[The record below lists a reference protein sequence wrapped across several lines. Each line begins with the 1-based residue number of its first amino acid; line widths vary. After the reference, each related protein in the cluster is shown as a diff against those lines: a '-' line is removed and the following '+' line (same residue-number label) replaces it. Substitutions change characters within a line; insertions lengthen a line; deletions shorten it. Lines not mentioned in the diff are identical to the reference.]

1 MADQGAQRMSS
12 TTASHLPRPSDRVS
26 KSSSSSEHKCSVCL
40 ELFTDPKVLPCCHT
54 FCLECLKKTAT
65 REKTRGQITCPKCRE
80 SHVIPEG
87 GLSEF
92 LTDFITNYEIE
103 VEGVSSKNA
112 KDTVCGE
119 CEQSRPI
126 SHFCSDCQNYLCEE
140 CGLEL
145 HKRLKTFR
153 GHKVIPISEISVTAF
168 QSSKVYYC
176 QVHKGEPLKLYCET
190 CKKLVCRDCI
200 LVDHHQHSYK
210 FVQDARKQVTAE
222 MMDLKSKVEKKL
234 PKLKHDL
241 QVIRKVETVVN
252 GHPHALKADIN
263 VFFDNLVKSIEK
275 RRTAL
280 LQEADEACQKD
291 LKQVWADRNFHETAI
306 SHISAVFG
314 LTDKACR
321 CASDSEMILTALQS
335 MSQLRLIKE
344 REWDR
349 KAFVKM
355 FLSAP
360 CFKQEKVCFETKI
373 SVKLPSKELK
383 VSNFSQRASLYS
395 CFQAII
401 TCSPTKPLIDH
412 RSGETIDL
420 MPTVLFPNLE
430 VVVLY
435 GKAKK
440 VLDSRYVT
448 VSNQLDFGTRH
459 IRRSQQAFIVIPD
472 TTQVDPTNTG
482 SYTVTIQLLC
492 GGVHH
497 VIFRYG
503 NSELTHTFNVDG
515 YPQNNQQVRKGPDWR
530 PELEQRVKNRRLT
543 QQPYRRPNSWQ
554 LQPLYPLQGTT
565 SLSNQLGHVC
575 TRLADLGAGV
585 GGGPFGDSSYAGQD
599 AVKDTVAVSDNFGQL
614 EYKWGQDGQYEV
626 ELCI

>member
-1 MADQGAQRMSS
+1 MFARAKREKHFWSPRPFYLIGWYPYYKTDIDACDCHVVADWHASAEYESRAGEVCQTVSRMRSRKSSAMATQEDSGASS
-12 TTASHLPRPSDRVS
+12 TSAADPLLLSTRKEAN
-26 KSSSSSEHKCSVCL
+26 SSSSNEHKCSVCL
-40 ELFTDPKVLPCCHT
+40 ELFTDPKVLPCCHM

-65 REKTRGQITCPKCRE
+65 REKTRGKITCPKCRE

-126 SHFCSDCQNYLCEE
+126 SHFCSDCQNYLSEE

-153 GHKVIPISEISVTAF
+153 GHKVVPISEISVTAF

-176 QVHKGEPLKLYCET
+176 QVHKGEALKLYCET
-190 CKKLVCRDCI
+190 CEKLVCRDCI

-222 MMDLKSKVEKKL
+222 MMALKSEVELKL
-234 PKLKHDL
+234 PKLMRDPQLIK
-241 QVIRKVETVVN
+241 KVEMAVN
-252 GHPHALKADIN
+252 GHPHVLKADIN

-306 SHISAVFG
+306 SHISAVLG
-314 LTDKACR
+314 LTDKACGF
-321 CASDSEMILTALQS
+321 ASDSEMILTALQS

-355 FLSAP
+355 VLSAL

-373 SVKLPSKELK
+373 SVELQSEELK
-383 VSNFSQRASLYS
+383 LSNFSQRASLYS
-395 CFQAII
+395 RFQASI
-401 TCSPTKPLIDH
+401 TCSPTKPLIDC
-412 RSGETIDL
+412 RSGETLDL
-420 MPTVLFPNLE
+420 MPAVLFPDLK

-440 VLDSRYVT
+440 VLDSRYV
-448 VSNQLDFGTRH
+448 
-459 IRRSQQAFIVIPD
+459 
-472 TTQVDPTNTG
+472 
-482 SYTVTIQLLC
+482 
-492 GGVHH
+492 
-497 VIFRYG
+497 
-503 NSELTHTFNVDG
+503 
-515 YPQNNQQVRKGPDWR
+515 NQQNIKRSRGS
-530 PELEQRVKNRRLT
+530 RRGYGDI
-543 QQPYRRPNSWQ
+543 PA
-554 LQPLYPLQGTT
+554 PLQLILAHTW
-565 SLSNQLGHVC
+565 SL
-575 TRLADLGAGV
+575 
-585 GGGPFGDSSYAGQD
+585 FSSC
-599 AVKDTVAVSDNFGQL
+599 AVVHTM
-614 EYKWGQDGQYEV
+614 
-626 ELCI
+626 

>member
-1 MADQGAQRMSS
+1 MRTRKSSAMATQEDSGASS
-12 TTASHLPRPSDRVS
+12 TNAADPLLPSTR
-26 KSSSSSEHKCSVCL
+26 KEANSSSSNEHKCSVCL

-65 REKTRGQITCPKCRE
+65 REKTGGQITCPKCRE

-153 GHKVIPISEISVTAF
+153 GHKVVPISEISVTAF
-168 QSSKVYYC
+168 QLSKVYYC
-176 QVHKGEPLKLYCET
+176 QVHKGEALKLYCET

-222 MMDLKSKVEKKL
+222 MMVLKSEVELKL
-234 PKLKHDL
+234 PKLMRDL
-241 QVIRKVETVVN
+241 QVIKKVETAVN
-252 GHPHALKADIN
+252 GHPHVLKADIN

-275 RRTAL
+275 RRTVL

-291 LKQVWADRNFHETAI
+291 LKQVWADRNFYETAI

-349 KAFVKM
+349 NAFVKM
-355 FLSAP
+355 VLSAP
-360 CFKQEKVCFETKI
+360 CFKQEKVYFETKI
-373 SVKLPSKELK
+373 SAELQSEELK
-383 VSNFSQRASLYS
+383 VLNFSQHASLYS
-395 CFQAII
+395 RFKANI
-401 TCSPTKPLIDH
+401 TCSPTKPLIDR
-412 RSGETIDL
+412 RSGETLDL
-420 MPTVLFPNLE
+420 MPAVLFPDLK

-440 VLDSRYVT
+440 VLDSKYVALLNG
-448 VSNQLDFGTRH
+448 VE
-459 IRRSQQAFIVIPD
+459 RRSQREYFDIPG
-472 TTQVDPTNTG
+472 TTQVHPTHVDPTNTG
-482 SYTVTIQLLC
+482 TYTVTIKFLC
-492 GGVHH
+492 SGVHH
-497 VIFRYG
+497 IIFRYG
-503 NSELTHTFNVDG
+503 NSELTQIFSVEG
-515 YPQNNQQVRKGPDWR
+515 YPRNNQKVRKGPDWR
-530 PELEQRVKNRRLT
+530 PALEQRVKNKPHT
-543 QQPYRRPNSWQ
+543 D
-554 LQPLYPLQGTT
+554 LYQGTKKLNA

-575 TRLADLGAGV
+575 THPCTHPTGLQLGTGL
-585 GGGPFGDSSYAGQD
+585 GGGHFDASSYAGQD
-599 AVKDTVAVSDNFGQL
+599 V
-614 EYKWGQDGQYEV
+614 Y
-626 ELCI
+626 I